1 MKRYVVRLAES
12 ERRRLRE
19 LVSTGKGAAYRFRH
33 ANILLQADESRAGPG
48 WADSRISEGLGVSVR
63 AIEYLRERFVKEGLE
78 AALQR
83 KKRETPPVPAK
94 FDGRKEARLLAVAC
108 SQPPK
113 GYERWSLRLLADR
126 VVELKIVD
134 AVSHETVRRI
144 LQKTS

>member
-1 MKRYVVRLAES
+1 MKRYVVRLGPA

-19 LVSTGKGAAYRFRH
+19 LVSRGKGAAYRIRH
-33 ANILLQADESRAGPG
+33 ANILLQADESKAGPG
-48 WADSRISEGLGVSVR
+48 WSDSRIAEGLGVSVR
-63 AIEYLRERFVKEGLE
+63 AIEYLRERFVTEGLE

-83 KKRETPPVPAK
+83 KKRATPPVPSK
-94 FDGRKEARLLAVAC
+94 FDGRKEAKLLAVAC

-134 AVSHETVRRI
+134 AVSHETVRRV